1 MKTKLALLLAF
12 LVTQFFAVASAQEV
26 VIPDAA
32 LKSAIWETLGKPG
45 PVGTLTEQDM
55 LRLTSLYA
63 YSRRVKILE
72 GLGAAHNLTTLDLRF
87 NHLTNFSFLSGLT
100 RLTTLDLG
108 GNQLTSLTL
117 PAGLTSLITLNLFGN
132 NLTDFAFLSALASL
146 TTLDLGYNRLSGLTL
161 PAELTSLTTLNL
173 AGNPLQSFVL
183 PEPLGQGALA
193 SFVDDLVNQGV
204 SVSLYLPTLRLIG
217 LPRTIGEAFEFLLT
231 GPSGTYR
238 IEMTRDFSTWTELDS
253 VTVDGDGSVKVT
265 DPSANARSHS
275 FYRAVR
281 SN

>member
-100 RLTTLDLG
+100 R
-108 GNQLTSLTL
+108 
-117 PAGLTSLITLNLFGN
+117 
-132 NLTDFAFLSALASL
+132 L